1 MNSKTFDVRENKR
14 KKERGIKERN
24 IGLPDTTIKEVK
36 EPLIT
41 SSRIT
46 SIESIISKPKVEEI
60 KPATITNRIISIEN
74 IMESKPKI
82 KEISE
87 PHIITNR
94 IKSTEKEERNI
105 IQLEPKVKEIRSK

>member
-82 KEISE
+82 KEE
-87 PHIITNR
+87 
-94 IKSTEKEERNI
+94 
-105 IQLEPKVKEIRSK
+105 V